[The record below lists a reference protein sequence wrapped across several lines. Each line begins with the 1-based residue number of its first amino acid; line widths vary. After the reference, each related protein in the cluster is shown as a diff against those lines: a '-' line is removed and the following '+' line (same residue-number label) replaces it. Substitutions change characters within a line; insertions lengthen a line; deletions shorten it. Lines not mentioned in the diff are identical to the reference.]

1 MQVIKHILFDNDG
14 TIVDSEHLA
23 VDLMLE
29 MLRPHGFEMH
39 PDEYSR
45 RFPGLLTKQILE
57 IVENEHGIELPG
69 DFIPRLHDRHEE
81 AFDLMLQPI
90 PGMDALFR
98 QLRVPKS
105 MVSNGSVAHV
115 EKCLRRVN
123 LLDALDGQIFSAYQV
138 EKPKPHPDVYLLA
151 LETLQ
156 LHPHETI
163 VVEDSPTGVAAA
175 KSAGLRVVGFLGAAH
190 ISDGHEIQLRSAGA
204 DYLVQDARALSAL
217 FADFQLI

>member
-29 MLRPHGFEMH
+29 MLRPHGFEMSH
-39 PDEYSR
+39 ADYSR

-57 IVENEHGIELPG
+57 IIENEHGIALPA

-90 PGMDALFR
+90 SGMDDLFR
-98 QLRVPKS
+98 RLRVPKS

-138 EKPKPHPDVYLLA
+138 ENPKPHPDVYLLA
-151 LETLQ
+151 LETLK

-190 ISDGHEIQLRSAGA
+190 ISDGHEIQLQSAGA
-204 DYLVQDARALSAL
+204 DFLVSDAKALTAL
-217 FADFQLI
+217 FAGYQLI